1 MNQPAKGFLKQSK
14 LAYSLLQLLLLM
26 LLLQQKAFADTTLNN
41 LILKNADGLHQ
52 FHIAVMYSPD
62 STIQSTIAEQLSRT
76 LAHIQTNARVSTI
89 TTSSNSLAEDNT
101 PDLLIAI
108 GSDNIQIA
116 NEHFSRTSKLLIA
129 SDPGSFS
136 EKVSTDT
143 QEAVLYMTQ
152 PYCRQIQLIKQ
163 INDQWRTISY
173 FSSRKKP
180 VDDSRLK
187 QCAIKYDIQ
196 TYKVDITDTDHLTKD
211 IKDALNHS
219 DLILALPD
227 KDIFNH
233 HTVKNIL
240 LTSYRYRKPVIAF
253 SKNFVTAGGLA
264 SIHSDT
270 DQIARSASELIE
282 QYIANDYKFMNT
294 VNYPHFFHIDINTQ
308 VFNALDIS
316 KPDIDKIKRIIENS
330 DSDNTR

>member
-1 MNQPAKGFLKQSK
+1 MNQPVKGLLKQSK
-14 LAYSLLQLLLLM
+14 IAYMLLQLLLLM
-26 LLLQQKAFADTTLNN
+26 FLLQQRAFSDTTSNN
-41 LILKNADGLHQ
+41 LILANTDGLHE

-62 STIQSTIAEQLSRT
+62 STIQSTIAEKLSRT
-76 LAHIQTNARVSTI
+76 LAHIQTNTRLSTI
-89 TTSSNSLAEDNT
+89 TASSHSLAEDNT
-101 PDLLIAI
+101 LDLLIAI
-108 GSDNIQIA
+108 GSNNIKIA
-116 NEHFSRTSKLLIA
+116 NENFSKTSKLLIA
-129 SDPGSFS
+129 SDPGSFRK
-136 EKVSTDT
+136 KVSTDT

-187 QCAIKYDIQ
+187 RCAIKYDIQ
-196 TYKVDITDTDHLTKD
+196 TYKVDITDTGHLTED

-227 KDIFNH
+227 KDIYNH

-253 SKNFVTAGGLA
+253 SKNFVTAGALA
-264 SIHSDT
+264 SINSDAG
-270 DQIARSASELIE
+270 QIARSAVDLIE
-282 QYIANDYKFMNT
+282 QYIANDYRFMKT
-294 VNYPHFFHIDINTQ
+294 VNYPQLFDIDINSR
-308 VFNALDIS
+308 VFDALDINT
-316 KPDIDKIKRIIENS
+316 PDIDKIKRIIENS